1 MTDAAETKNTL
12 ADQLATIE
20 QFFRTKASAQEILDM
35 DLIVLRQ
42 DLSDAERARLVTE
55 LVRGTT
61 TGTKST

>member
-1 MTDAAETKNTL
+1 MSDAPDAKPNI

-20 QFFRTKASAQEILDM
+20 QFFRAKASVREILDM

-42 DLSDAERARLVTE
+42 DLSDAERTRLVTE

-61 TGTKST
+61 TGSKPS

>member
-1 MTDAAETKNTL
+1 MTDSPEAKPTM

-20 QFFRTKASAQEILDM
+20 QFFRAKASFQEILDM

-42 DLSDAERARLVTE
+42 DLSDAERTRLVTE

-61 TGTKST
+61 TGSKSS

>member
-1 MTDAAETKNTL
+1 MSDAPEAKPTR

-20 QFFRTKASAQEILDM
+20 HFFRTTASVQDILDM
-35 DLIVLRQ
+35 DLFVLRQ

-61 TGTKST
+61 TGSKSS